1 MMRNATA
8 AWSGWQTVPS
18 SVSDKLEKNI
28 GDKYSVSRNTHC
40 KELCRG
46 HDGDTS
52 SEGKGVSRIRKLPPF
67 EQTMGATLL
76 VAKEAVLAPMRP
88 KLREYD
94 ITEPQWRVLRVIND
108 RGAADATG
116 LAEVGLLHAPSVTR
130 ILKDLETRKLIVRQ
144 PDPNDRRRSLVVLTE
159 EGREVVKDISRQ
171 VLRVM
176 REHSARFGAQRLERL
191 ADELRALSA
200 VIKGVE

>member
-1 MMRNATA
+1 M
-8 AWSGWQTVPS
+8 SG
-18 SVSDKLEKNI
+18 
-28 GDKYSVSRNTHC
+28 
-40 KELCRG
+40 
-46 HDGDTS
+46 
-52 SEGKGVSRIRKLPPF
+52 IRKLPPF
-67 EQTMGATLL
+67 EQTMGAILL

-88 KLREYD
+88 KLREYG

-130 ILKDLETRKLIVRQ
+130 ILKELEERKLIVRE
-144 PDPNDRRRSLVVLTE
+144 PDANDRRRSLVALTPQ
-159 EGREVVKDISRQ
+159 GQEVVKDIARQ

-176 REHSARFGAQRLERL
+176 REYSDRFGPQRLERL

-200 VIKGVE
+200 AIKGVE

>member
-1 MMRNATA
+1 
-8 AWSGWQTVPS
+8 
-18 SVSDKLEKNI
+18 
-28 GDKYSVSRNTHC
+28 
-40 KELCRG
+40 
-46 HDGDTS
+46 
-52 SEGKGVSRIRKLPPF
+52 VSRIRKLPPF

-76 VAKEAVLAPMRP
+76 IAKEAVLAPMRP
-88 KLREYD
+88 KLREHD

-116 LAEVGLLHAPSVTR
+116 LAEVRLLHAPSVTR
-130 ILKDLETRKLIVRQ
+130 ILKDLEERKLIVRQ
-144 PDPNDRRRSLVVLTE
+144 PDINDRRRSLVVLTD

-176 REHSARFGAQRLERL
+176 REHSNRFGSQRLAHL
-191 ADELRALSA
+191 VDELRALSA